1 MSKSLIGA
9 LRVSLGLDSA
19 AFSSGLAAA
28 EGRLQGFGK
37 RMQAI
42 GAKMAGVGA
51 AVSLAGAGIAV
62 AIRGQLNAA
71 DEMSKAAQKF
81 GVPIETLSRL
91 KYAADLSDVSLETL
105 GKGLGQLSKKMVDAT
120 DGNKS
125 AVATFAALGVSVTDA
140 SGKLRPTEAVMT
152 DLADRLAKMPDGA
165 AKTAAAMEL
174 FGKSGA
180 EMIPLLN
187 GGGAA
192 LREMADEA
200 DRFGLTISER
210 TGKAAEAF
218 NDNITR
224 LHAAMSGLALQLAA
238 ALAPALEAIS
248 TKVVDLVKW
257 FADLSPRTQQIIAVI
272 SGVTVVAG
280 PLLVALGALVGAIGT
295 VASAFSALTAIM
307 MANPVIA
314 IITAIAVGAT
324 LIYYNWD
331 ALVAFFEDAWQRLVA
346 GLTFVAKTAEA
357 AAYRMKVAFLQ
368 AINSILGSFVDLTQ
382 SVAQG
387 LNSLFD
393 TDRFHGMSAAVTQD
407 VGLLILAADDAA
419 TAAQAAAD
427 KAAAAFSAPREAM
440 AKTKDDVVAAGQEM
454 AGSFDAATNAAGGLG
469 DKIGGSGGGGGKAG
483 KSSIKDGVDR
493 LSDSLSQFR
502 STSKD
507 AFTGLA
513 TGALSLNEALGR
525 VLDSL
530 AQMLAQ
536 SAFDGIFGSG
546 GGDSGL
552 LGQIF
557 GFANGTNFAP
567 GGLTLV
573 GERGPELVNMPRGS
587 QVHTA
592 QETRDMLRGG
602 NGGVSI
608 SIDARGAQ
616 AGVAEQIEAR
626 LRQVIPTIVNLSK
639 NAVADGRRRG
649 VAL

>member
-19 AFSSGLAAA
+19 AFTSGLAAA
-28 EGRLQGFGK
+28 EGRLGGFSK
-37 RMQAI
+37 KMQAI
-42 GAKMAGVGA
+42 GAKMAIVGTA
-51 AVSLAGAGIAV
+51 ITTAVGGLTIAL
-62 AIRGQLNAA
+62 RGQINAA
-71 DEMSKAAQKF
+71 DDMSKAAQKF

-105 GKGLGQLSKKMVDAT
+105 GRGIGQLSKKMVAAAE
-120 DGNKS
+120 GNKS
-125 AVATFAALGVSVTDA
+125 AATMFAGLGVSVTDA
-140 SGKLRPTEAVMT
+140 SGRMRPAEAVMS
-152 DLADRLAKMPDGA
+152 DVADALAKMPDGA
-165 AKTAAAMEL
+165 AKTAAAMEI

-187 GGGAA
+187 GGGGA
-192 LREMADEA
+192 LREMAAEA

-224 LHAAMSGLALQLAA
+224 MHAALSGLTIQLMA
-238 ALAPALEAIS
+238 ALAPAFETFSRILVDVVQWFAALTPNMQGAIS
-248 TKVVDLVKW
+248 V
-257 FADLSPRTQQIIAVI
+257 IAGI
-272 SGVTVVAG
+272 TVVAG
-280 PLLVALGALVGAIGT
+280 PLLIALGALVGAIGT
-295 VASAFSALTAIM
+295 VASAFAALTAIM
-307 MANPVIA
+307 MANPIIVA
-314 IITAIAVGAT
+314 ITAIAVGAA

-331 ALVAFFEDAWQRLVA
+331 SLSAWFKDLWGRLVA

-387 LNSLFD
+387 LNNLFN
-393 TDRFHGMSAAVTQD
+393 TNRFHGMSATVTQD
-407 VGLLILAADDAA
+407 LGLIIVAADDAA
-419 TAAQAAAD
+419 NAAQSAAD
-427 KAAAAFSAPREAM
+427 KAAAAFSAPRAAM
-440 AKTKDDVVAAGQEM
+440 AQTKDDVVAAGQDI
-454 AGSFDAATNAAGGLG
+454 AASFDEAAASAGDLG
-469 DKIGGSGGGGGKAG
+469 DQIGGSGGGGKSGK
-483 KSSIKDGVDR
+483 KSIKDGLDG
-493 LSDSLSQFR
+493 LSDGLSGLR
-502 STSKD
+502 SGAKN
-507 AFTGLA
+507 AFAGLI
-513 TGALSLNEALGR
+513 TGADSLNEALGK
-525 VLDSL
+525 VLDSM

-536 SAFDGIFGSG
+536 SAADTLFGSDK
-546 GGDSGL
+546 GDFGL
-552 LGQIF
+552 VGKLF

-639 NAVADGRRRG
+639 SAVADGRRRG
-649 VAL
+649 NAL